1 MTEIT
6 RILDQFRR
14 AYNGDAWHGTP
25 LRGILQDI
33 SAEQAMMRPISN
45 AHTIWE
51 LVLHI
56 TAWEGEVLRRLQTGS
71 MALPEEGDWQ
81 EVSDISETAWK
92 TALKRLA
99 NVHAALEQEIMR
111 CTDDHL
117 ETTLGAPRVRE
128 TGAGVSVYILL
139 HGIIQH
145 SIYHAGQIALLKKAI
160 EVQIVEA
167 K

>member
-14 AYNGDAWHGTP
+14 TYNGDAWHGTP
-25 LRGILQDI
+25 LRGILNGI
-33 SAEQAMMRPISN
+33 SAEQAMMRPLAN
-45 AHTIWE
+45 GHTIWE

-71 MALPEEGDWQ
+71 MAMPEEGDWQ
-81 EVSDISETAWK
+81 EVHDGSETAWK
-92 TALKRLA
+92 AALKRLA
-99 NVHAALEQEIMR
+99 DVHAALEQEIMR
-111 CTDDHL
+111 TTDDRL

-128 TGAGVSVYILL
+128 TGAGVSVYVLL

-145 SIYHAGQIALLKKAI
+145 SIYHAGQIALLKKAL
-160 EVQIVEA
+160 E
-167 K
+167 

>member
-14 AYNGDAWHGTP
+14 TYNGDAWHGTP

-33 SAEQAMMRPISN
+33 SAEQAMMRPLEN

-56 TAWEGEVLRRLQTGS
+56 TAWEGEVVRRLQTGS
-71 MALPEEGDWQ
+71 MGLPEEGDWQ
-81 EVSDISETAWK
+81 EVQESNEMSWK
-92 TALKRLA
+92 AALKRLA
-99 NVHAALEQEIMR
+99 DVHAALEQEIMR
-111 CTDDHL
+111 CTDDKL

-128 TGAGVSVYILL
+128 TGAGVPVYVLL

-145 SIYHAGQIALLKKAI
+145 SVYHAGQIALLKKAT
-160 EVQIVEA
+160 E
-167 K
+167 